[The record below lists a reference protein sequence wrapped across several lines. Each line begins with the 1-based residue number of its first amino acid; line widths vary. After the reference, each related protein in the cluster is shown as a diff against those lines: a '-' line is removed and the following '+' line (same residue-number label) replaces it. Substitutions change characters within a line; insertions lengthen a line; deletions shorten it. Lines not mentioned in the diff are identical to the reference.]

1 MKALPYPFQA
11 ENKFDVKASNISFKP
26 IKRRGNRI
34 LFKILIYFSILLPVY
49 ILTNSFTLSN
59 LYCGL
64 IFTSFFIIKFFV
76 WILNRDYDFSKP
88 MF

>member
-11 ENKFDVKASNISFKP
+11 ENKFDVNTSKISLKP
-26 IKRRGNRI
+26 IKRRVKRI
-34 LFKILIYFSILLPVY
+34 LFKILIYFSTLLPVY

-64 IFTSFFIIKFFV
+64 VFTSYFIIKFFV
-76 WILNRDYDFSKP
+76 WILKRDYDFSKP